1 MKNMKYCP
9 YKEAKY
15 ALSGTADKFDAVAIL
30 DIDGVVNSINDLK
43 FQELPINAL
52 TVLQESFREINLL
65 TGRYA
70 NLFANEGVQK
80 FIECGFDFE
89 KPFRYFAEMGGVEIC
104 LVEEGEI
111 YKPGTKELTPERRRM
126 LEILANDYDKSVVE
140 CREDILYWVAKLHAP
155 EITVEARNLIW
166 QAAKF
171 AIAKQIANGS
181 LEKFGIMSNESAEL
195 WSERLYNREVE
206 NLTKGTVTTSRV
218 PKKYADLAYNVNL
231 EIGGTVAD
239 EINEALKDYN
249 DGRATK
255 LEAIHH
261 PDAGCVE
268 VLFEGTSKFNTTK
281 SIIEQMDARA
291 GHKVKNVITF
301 GDSYTDIAMAQAAV
315 SLNRHTIHFHLGGYE
330 EFMSVFDKEKGLK
343 PDHVIYFPE
352 FNMMFKNN
360 RILASATISAAAMW
374 ELIGYL
380 QKSPSS
386 WETVLNEYRRHDVA
400 KEELASE
407 LAGL

>member
-15 ALSGTADKFDAVAIL
+15 ALSGTVDKFDAVAIL
-30 DIDGVVNSINDLK
+30 DIDGVVNSIKDLK

-80 FIECGFDFE
+80 FIECGFDFT
-89 KPFRYFAEMGGVEIC
+89 KPFRYFAEMGGVEIY

-111 YKPGTKELTPERRRM
+111 YKSGSKEITSERRRM
-126 LEILANDYDKSVVE
+126 LGILNNDHDKSVINCSSGKV
-140 CREDILYWVAKLHAP
+140 LYWVAKLHAP
-155 EITVEARNLIW
+155 EITAEARNLIW
-166 QAAKF
+166 QATKF

-181 LEKFGIMSNESAEL
+181 LEKFGIMPNESADL

-218 PKKYADLAYNVNL
+218 PEEYINLAYNVNL
-231 EIGGTVAD
+231 EIGDAVAN
-239 EINEALKDYN
+239 EINKALKDYN

-261 PDAGCVE
+261 PDAGCE
-268 VLFEGTSKFNTTK
+268 VLFEGISKFNTTK

-291 GHKVKNVITF
+291 GHKVSNVATF
-301 GDSYTDIAMAQAAV
+301 GDSYTDISMAQASV
-315 SLNRHTIHFHLGGYE
+315 SLNRYTVHFHLGGYE
-330 EFMSVFDKEKGLK
+330 EFMADFDKEKGLK
-343 PDHVIYFPE
+343 PDLVAYCPD
-352 FNMMFKNN
+352 FNTMFKNN
-360 RILASATISAAAMW
+360 RILASATISAVAMW
-374 ELIGYL
+374 ELIDYL
-380 QKSPSS
+380 QKSKSS
-386 WETVLNEYRRHDVA
+386 DWKTALNEIPKLD
-400 KEELASE
+400 
-407 LAGL
+407 G

>member
-1 MKNMKYCP
+1 M
-9 YKEAKY
+9 
-15 ALSGTADKFDAVAIL
+15 
-30 DIDGVVNSINDLK
+30 VNSIKGLK

-52 TVLQESFREINLL
+52 AVLQGSFREINLL

-70 NLFANEGVQK
+70 HLFANEGVQK
-80 FIECGFDFE
+80 FIECGFDFT
-89 KPFRYFAEMGGVEIC
+89 KPFRYFAEMGGVEIY

-126 LEILANDYDKSVVE
+126 LGILDNDYDKSVVE
-140 CREDILYWVAKLHAP
+140 CGEDKILYWVAKLHAP
-155 EITVEARNLIW
+155 EITAEARNLIW
-166 QAAKF
+166 QATKF

-181 LEKFGIMSNESAEL
+181 LEKFGIMPNESADL

-218 PKKYADLAYNVNL
+218 PEEYADLAYNVNL

-249 DGRATK
+249 DGRVTK

-261 PDAGCVE
+261 PGAGCVE

-291 GHKVKNVITF
+291 GHKVKNVATF
-301 GDSYTDIAMAQAAV
+301 GDSYTDISMAQAGVA
-315 SLNRHTIHFHLGGYE
+315 LNRDVTHFHFGGYE
-330 EFMSVFDKEKGLK
+330 DFKAGFDKEKGFK
-343 PDHVIYFPE
+343 PDLAVCFPE
-352 FNMMFKNN
+352 FNTMFKNN
-360 RILASATISAAAMW
+360 RILASATISAVAMW
-374 ELIGYL
+374 QLIGCL
-380 QKSPSS
+380 QKSSD
-386 WETVLNEYRRHDVA
+386 WKTALNEFQ
-400 KEELASE
+400 
-407 LAGL
+407 GLDG

>member
-1 MKNMKYCP
+1 MKYCQ
-9 YKEAKY
+9 YKDAKC

-30 DIDGVVNSINDLK
+30 DIDGVVNSIKDLK

-52 TVLQESFREINLL
+52 AVLQGPFQEINLL

-80 FIECGFDFE
+80 FIECGFDFS

-104 LVEEGEI
+104 LVEEEKI

-126 LEILANDYDKSVVE
+126 LGILANDYDKSVVE
-140 CREDILYWVAKLHAP
+140 CGEEILYWVAKLHAP
-155 EITVEARNLIW
+155 EITAEARNLIW

-181 LEKFGIMSNESAEL
+181 LEKFGIMSNESADL

-218 PKKYADLAYNVNL
+218 PEEYADLAYNVNL

-249 DGRATK
+249 DGRVTK

-261 PDAGCVE
+261 PGAGCVE

-301 GDSYTDIAMAQAAV
+301 GDSYTDISMAQAGV
-315 SLNRHTIHFHLGGYE
+315 SLNRDTIHFHLGGYE
-330 EFMSVFDKEKGLK
+330 DFRAVFDKEKGLK
-343 PDHVIYFPE
+343 PNHVIYFPE
-352 FNMMFKNN
+352 FNTMFKNN
-360 RILASATISAAAMW
+360 RILASATISAVAMW
-374 ELIGYL
+374 ELIDRL

-386 WETVLNEYRRHDVA
+386 WETVLNEYRRFSVT
-400 KEELASE
+400 KEELSSE